1 MSQRRQYY
9 DYSDINK
16 QMKERRKEQ
25 REGLQRYDDLSSVP
39 RTVLPSS
46 TFSKASSKA
55 YKEGRLHSMIQQ
67 RLFKDGMIS
76 VEDQD
81 SASTQKPL
89 QKRVAK
95 RKKK

>member
-1 MSQRRQYY
+1 MSQRRQYV
-9 DYSDINK
+9 DYSYLND

-25 REGLQRYDDLSSVP
+25 REDLQRYDDLSSVP

-46 TFSKASSKA
+46 TFSKASRKA
-55 YKEGRLHSMIQQ
+55 YKEGRLHC
-67 RLFKDGMIS
+67 RIS
-76 VEDQD
+76 QAHLKGGLISPSEQNNG
-81 SASTQKPL
+81 ATQKPL

>member
-1 MSQRRQYY
+1 MNRRYEY
-9 DYSDINK
+9 VDYSGINQ

-46 TFSKASSKA
+46 TFVKASRKA
-55 YKEGRLHSMIQQ
+55 HKEGRLHSMMSQ
-67 RLFKDGMIS
+67 RLFKGGVITA
-76 VEDQD
+76 EEQNNG
-81 SASTQKPL
+81 STQKPL